1 MMVTET
7 WFTCRFICN
16 GATNIAAPVV
26 TNLLKR
32 ANAEATEET
41 HYFHLSADER
51 PRRQEAKRARKMK
64 TRKKWMRRQ
73 VETAWHEPPPPPYPF
88 QNVCHPPAESKGKKL
103 SKAYLTI

>member
-1 MMVTET
+1 MKGKVKVVMMVTET

-73 VETAWHEPPPPPYPF
+73 VETAWHEPPPPP
-88 QNVCHPPAESKGKKL
+88 PPPP
-103 SKAYLTI
+103 